1 MEWRSARRRQHGS
14 WLCAREGRWF
24 PCRITKWPLAGRW
37 VPCRITK
44 WPLARRAPTSGAES
58 AVDAGFRS
66 RHHSLPRLLFV
77 PRSRILLL
85 CCVPL
90 WSGVPMRY
98 GEDTGQVVKMRE
110 RGAQTVQGCEQ
121 AQCSRRGSDI
131 REMEIYGR
139 WRYNN
144 LIYAEALASPG
155 PQPAE
160 LHHYHHDD
168 VVRTSAAP
176 WPLPL
181 ACLLPRRM
189 ERNACKPGRWLARLW
204 GALIHTL

>member
-1 MEWRSARRRQHGS
+1 VEWRSARRRQHGS
-14 WLCAREGRWF
+14 WFCAREGRWF
-24 PCRITKWPLAGRW
+24 
-37 VPCRITK
+37 PCRITK

-121 AQCSRRGSDI
+121 AQCSRRGSDG
-131 REMEIYGR
+131 IYGR
-139 WRYNN
+139 WR
-144 LIYAEALASPG
+144 
-155 PQPAE
+155 
-160 LHHYHHDD
+160 
-168 VVRTSAAP
+168 
-176 WPLPL
+176 
-181 ACLLPRRM
+181 
-189 ERNACKPGRWLARLW
+189 
-204 GALIHTL
+204 

>member
-24 PCRITKWPLAGRW
+24 
-37 VPCRITK
+37 PCRITK

-66 RHHSLPRLLFV
+66 RHHSLPCLLFV

-85 CCVPL
+85 CRCATLERCAYAL
-90 WSGVPMRY
+90 WRGH
-98 GEDTGQVVKMRE
+98 GTGCVVKMRE
-110 RGAQTVQGCEQ
+110 RGAQTVQGCEH
-121 AQCSRRGSDI
+121 RRNARDGVA
-131 REMEIYGR
+131 IYGR
-139 WRYNN
+139 WRYTGDGD
-144 LIYAEALASPG
+144 IRRSSPG

-168 VVRTSAAP
+168 AVTHQRGA
-176 WPLPL
+176 LPL